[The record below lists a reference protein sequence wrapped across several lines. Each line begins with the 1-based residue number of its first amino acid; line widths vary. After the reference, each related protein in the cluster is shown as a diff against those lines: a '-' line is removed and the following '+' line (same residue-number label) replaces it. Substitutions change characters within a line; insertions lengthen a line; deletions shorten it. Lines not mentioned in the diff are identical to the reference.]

1 MPYRIYSATDGSSED
16 HAPIAKHLKIVKAA
30 PIADGEIQKLA
41 KNKQCRRR

>member
-1 MPYRIYSATDGSSED
+1 MPYRICSAIDGSSED
-16 HAPIAKHLKIVKAA
+16 APIAEHLKIVKAA